1 MRRLL
6 LVEDNPDLRRVL
18 ADYLYRTFEVEVMT
32 ADGDVQA
39 RAAART
45 GPFSAIILDF
55 LMDGASAAEVAAE
68 IRATPGN
75 DRVPVVLLTAFD
87 PDELARSNH
96 PLSRR
101 MLREIRAVMPTAFL
115 VKPFA
120 LEALRE
126 TMEDIVPTLRPTA
139 ASAGEAVDPP
149 SSLRV

>member
-6 LVEDNPDLRRVL
+6 LVEDNPDLRRIL
-18 ADYLYRTFEVEVMT
+18 ADYLHGTFDVEVMT
-32 ADGDVQA
+32 ADGAVQA
-39 RAAART
+39 RAAARS
-45 GPFSAIILDF
+45 GPFSAIVLDF

-75 DRVPVVLLTAFD
+75 ERVPVVLLTAFD
-87 PDELARSNH
+87 PDELARSHH

-101 MLREIRAVMPTAFL
+101 MLREMRNVMPSACL

-126 TMEDIVPTLRPTA
+126 IMQDIVPTLRPA

>member
-18 ADYLYRTFEVEVMT
+18 ADYLHRTFDVEVTT
-32 ADGDVQA
+32 ADGAIQA

-45 GPFSAIILDF
+45 GPFSAVILDF
-55 LMDGASAAEVAAE
+55 LMDGASAAEVAADV
-68 IRATPGN
+68 RSTPGN

-101 MLREIRAVMPTAFL
+101 MLREIRDVMPSACL
-115 VKPFA
+115 VKPFP

-126 TMEDIVPTLRPTA
+126 TMEGIVPTLRPA
-139 ASAGEAVDPP
+139 AGAGEPVDPP